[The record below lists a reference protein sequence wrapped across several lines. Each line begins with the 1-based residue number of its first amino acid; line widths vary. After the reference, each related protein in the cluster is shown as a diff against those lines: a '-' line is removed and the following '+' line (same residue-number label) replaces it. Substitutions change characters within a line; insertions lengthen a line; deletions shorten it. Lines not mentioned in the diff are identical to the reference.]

1 MELVGIAAL
10 FVVLAVLAAVPLLI
24 LLNSG
29 PGRHKRPSS

>member
-24 LLNSG
+24 LLNTG
-29 PGRHKRPSS
+29 PGRGKRPSS